1 MNGAIWSSFA
11 AAVVLGASIG
21 AAHAEAKEL
30 RFGLFFSQR
39 ANVVQKV
46 LIPWAKWF
54 DGASGGTAKIK
65 FFFGGSLGRNPRAQY
80 KLVQG
85 EVMDIGFVVPSY
97 TPGTFPDMAI
107 FQAPNMARDAI
118 EGSQATWR
126 LYEKGLL
133 GGLDKIKVVGIFTTG
148 AYSVHTTVPVKSVA
162 DLKGLKLRSGGSVQ
176 NEIVKAMGAV
186 PVGMPPTRVAEN
198 ITRGLLKGSVSEW
211 NAAKTFKILEVT
223 KHHFITSWGVL
234 PLIIAMNKGTYAG
247 LSAKAKAAIAK
258 SGQMMADLQ
267 GKASDEATKQAIAKI
282 KADPNQTLTYASAA
296 DIAKMDK
303 AFEPILAGIKK
314 HAGAKLWS
322 AYVQVLK
329 DIRANRK

>member
-1 MNGAIWSSFA
+1 MKRIIGPGLA
-11 AAVVLGASIG
+11 AAAILGATVG
-21 AAHAEAKEL
+21 TAQAEAKTL
-30 RFGLFFSQR
+30 RFGVFFSER

-54 DGASGGTAKIK
+54 EKESDGTAKVK

-85 EVMDIGFVVPSY
+85 KVMDIAFVVPSY
-97 TPGTFPDMAI
+97 TPGTFPDLSI
-107 FQAPNMARDAI
+107 LQAPNMARDAI
-118 EGSQATWR
+118 EGSQSAWR
-126 LYEKGLL
+126 LHEKGLL
-133 GGLDKIKVVGIFTTG
+133 RGLDKIQVVGIFTTG

-234 PLIIAMNKGTYAG
+234 PLIIAMNKDAYAG
-247 LSAKAKAAIAK
+247 LDAKAKAAVAK
-258 SGQMMADLQ
+258 SGPVMADLQ
-267 GKASDEATKQAIAKI
+267 GKASDEATNQAIAKI
-282 KADPNQTLTYASAA
+282 KADSQQTLTEASDADVAA
-296 DIAKMDK
+296 MNK

-314 HAGAKLWS
+314 RAGDKLWS
-322 AYVQVLK
+322 EYVKILQ
-329 DIRANRK
+329 DIRASRK

>member
-1 MNGAIWSSFA
+1 MKRIIGPGLA
-11 AAVVLGASIG
+11 AAVVLGATLG
-21 AAHAEAKEL
+21 TAQADTKEL
-30 RFGLFFSQR
+30 RFGVFFSER

-46 LIPWAKWF
+46 LIPWATWF
-54 DGASGGTAKIK
+54 AKESGGTARVK

-85 EVMDIGFVVPSY
+85 KVMDIGFVVPSY
-97 TPGTFPDMAI
+97 TPGTFPDLAI
-107 FQAPNMARDAI
+107 LQAPNLARDAI
-118 EGSQATWR
+118 EGSQAAW
-126 LYEKGLL
+126 LLHKKGLL
-133 GGLDKIKVVGIFTTG
+133 GGLDKIQVVGIFTTG

-176 NEIVKAMGAV
+176 NEIVKSMGAV

-198 ITRGLLKGSVSEW
+198 VTRGLLQGSVSEW

-234 PLIIAMNKGTYAG
+234 PLIIAMNKDAHAG

-267 GKASDEATKQAIAKI
+267 GKASDEATKEAIAKI
-282 KADPNQTLTYASAA
+282 KADSNQTLTYASDA
-296 DIAKMDK
+296 DIAAMNK
-303 AFEPILAGIKK
+303 AFEPVIAGIKK
-314 HAGAKLWS
+314 RSGEKLWS
-322 AYVQVLK
+322 EYVKVLQE
-329 DIRANRK
+329 IRANRK